1 MLCALESTS
10 NHEANKQILA
20 IFPHDSQLS
29 HYPIFVESLENVR
42 FVKVSYGDLIRN
54 CGRGMSELW
63 DSGKLQASEFY
74 HRSVFPVCTKI
85 KTTRSFLFFS
95 HLSDVLRQCLLFR
108 VGGRYL
114 DSDVVTLTNFP
125 ENPRNF
131 IVVARRSK
139 LSSSV
144 LQFERG
150 HGFLESS
157 IELMV
162 NIHISILTQGF
173 NFA

>member
-85 KTTRSFLFFS
+85 KTTRSFLLLAIWVTFWGSVCSFVLVDAIWTRMLWLWPIFRRIRGI
-95 HLSDVLRQCLLFR
+95 LSLSLGDPNCR
-108 VGGRYL
+108 VPCYNSRGDMDFWR
-114 DSDVVTLTNFP
+114 
-125 ENPRNF
+125 
-131 IVVARRSK
+131 AR
-139 LSSSV
+139 
-144 LQFERG
+144 
-150 HGFLESS
+150 
-157 IELMV
+157 
-162 NIHISILTQGF
+162 
-173 NFA
+173 